1 MQILAAEKAGSWSA
15 ALTLYEQALKN
26 EGSMHSSRAGPAQDP
41 LKPGSTGHQSMAGHI
56 EGGLSAARRGH
67 LNCLLQLG
75 HLQALLVGV
84 DGWMT
89 RCPGKLLWLSPS
101 AHPLHADGLCKQFG
115 KRAIPSYL
123 AGQIFRGNRLTT
135 KPYADPSSFREFKPD
150 LYTEENLF
158 T

>member
-26 EGSMHSSRAGPAQDP
+26 EGSMHSGGLGPAQDA
-41 LKPGSTGHQSMAGHI
+41 LKPGSVGPRAAAGHL

-75 HLQALLVGV
+75 HLQALLAGV

-89 RCPGKLLWLSPS
+89 RCPGEKSQPRV
-101 AHPLHADGLCKQFG
+101 K
-115 KRAIPSYL
+115 
-123 AGQIFRGNRLTT
+123 
-135 KPYADPSSFREFKPD
+135 
-150 LYTEENLF
+150 
-158 T
+158 

>member
-26 EGSMHSSRAGPAQDP
+26 EGSVPSAGAGPGRDA
-41 LKPGSTGHQSMAGHI
+41 LKPGSAGQRPMVGHV

-75 HLQALLVGV
+75 HLQSLLAGV

-89 RCPGKLLWLSPS
+89 RCAGVPVCRDCWPASSLPACPFLPAT
-101 AHPLHADGLCKQFG
+101 AHRD
-115 KRAIPSYL
+115 
-123 AGQIFRGNRLTT
+123 
-135 KPYADPSSFREFKPD
+135 
-150 LYTEENLF
+150 
-158 T
+158 